1 MTETPREGTGSTLV
15 VATIAV
21 LLSGLFVGSLY
32 EIYVRGE
39 RSVELGMELAEA
51 SQNARTGVDLI
62 VQELRS
68 AGYGVDPAVQP
79 SILVG
84 SQYRVTFTLD
94 RNGNHRIDPGEV
106 VTYFLDPSTSD
117 PITTT
122 SANPFDFVLRREV
135 GADGDPTATPVSGHG
150 EIVAFGLTQRSRD
163 SAGTRDVP
171 LFSYRDSAGAA
182 LELRPGAE
190 SDPVGVFFGKT
201 VSSGDLGVPP
211 GIGVTPRV
219 KTVIVSMV
227 TETKQKNLESGHYDR
242 ATVAASVVPRSAPW
256 TGMDVQ

>member
-1 MTETPREGTGSTLV
+1 MTEHPPEGAGSTLV

-51 SQNARTGVDLI
+51 SQNARTGVGLI

-84 SQYRVTFTLD
+84 SQYR
-94 RNGNHRIDPGEV
+94 
-106 VTYFLDPSTSD
+106 LDPSTSD

-135 GADGDPTATPVSGHG
+135 GAEGDPLATPVSGHG

-163 SAGTRDVP
+163 SAVSRDVP
-171 LFSYRDSAGAA
+171 LFSYRDSEGAA
-182 LELRPGAE
+182 LELKPGAE

-201 VSSGDLGVPP
+201 VSGRDLGVPP
-211 GIGVTPRV
+211 GVGVTPQV
-219 KTVIVSMV
+219 KTVVVSMV

-242 ATVAASVVPRSAPW
+242 ATVAAPVVPRSAPW